1 MGYKQLE
8 EVLSA
13 SNELA
18 DLTDEQMWQAEKDV
32 NEIGEKAEK
41 LSVKVKQA
49 VKSVRAAAKKLD
61 EVWEKHNIAHAVGNV
76 FGIIGGICTIG
87 GGVATLMTAGL
98 ATPLLVTGLSLGL
111 AGAGTNAVAKIIELV
126 LNSNE
131 IKKANKDLEEASDNI
146 AEVKKLIENRLDKK
160 EKSYLLCMYNVAAH
174 LVSHSFRF
182 LVAYLTRKGIVQA
195 TKQTFVKTGQ
205 VGIQLTVVGS
215 QAAAQGAQ
223 AAGKAGAEA
232 GSKVGA
238 QAAGKAGGAA
248 GKAGAQAASEGL
260 QGAVKAGGQVA
271 DDVVQAG
278 VKSGVQLAAKVVI
291 GLSAVMVAWDAI
303 DLSLTINDL
312 VKEKGSE
319 AAQDL
324 REKADELEEK
334 YIKKI
339 NIVDG
344 DQR

>member
-1 MGYKQLE
+1 MEYNQLE
-8 EVLSA
+8 EVLSD

-18 DLTDEQMWQAEKDV
+18 DLTDEQMRLAEKDV

-98 ATPLLVTGLSLGL
+98 ATPLLVTGLSLGFSG
-111 AGAGTNAVAKIIELV
+111 AGANAVAKIIELV

-131 IKKANKDLEEASDNI
+131 VKKANKDLEEASDSI
-146 AEVKKLIENRLDKK
+146 AEVKKHIEDRLEKK
-160 EKSYLLCMYNVAAH
+160 EKSYLVYMYNVAAY
-174 LVSHSFRF
+174 LVSPSFRF
-182 LVAYLTRKGIVQA
+182 LVAYLSLKGIVQA
-195 TKQTFVKTGQ
+195 TKETFVKTGQ
-205 VGIQLTVVGS
+205 VGVQLTVVGS

-232 GSKVGA
+232 GS
-238 QAAGKAGGAA
+238 
-248 GKAGAQAASEGL
+248 KAGAQAASEGL

-291 GLSAVMVAWDAI
+291 VLSAVMLVWDTI
-303 DLSLTINDL
+303 DLSLTIDDL
-312 VKEKGSE
+312 VNKKGSE

-334 YIKKI
+334 YIKEI